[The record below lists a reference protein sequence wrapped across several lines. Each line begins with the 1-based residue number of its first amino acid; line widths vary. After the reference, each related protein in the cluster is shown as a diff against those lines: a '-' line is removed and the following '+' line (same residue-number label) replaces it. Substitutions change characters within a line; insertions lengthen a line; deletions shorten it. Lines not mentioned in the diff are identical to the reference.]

1 MPEQVFN
8 WFGGIVDGVKEGAK
22 ELVEGLIGSVQDVFS
37 KDGILSMKNL
47 TDAGMIYAIGEIMA
61 EDGQEDNMKA
71 LTKEFNKFLPAFVES
86 KIRAGRMEQVALDD
100 VNALLNH
107 GIVTERNEAGQITSR
122 KKGPMGGSVD
132 LEYEELYG
140 VKPQY
145 EVDSNNNIILEKDPK
160 TGMMAPKTVRAGRP
174 GQMQIANQAQ
184 RDEQYKANMAT
195 TRQRIDALDQSG
207 AAFGRGIRNLQ
218 GELEPEVQPTQA
230 QAGKSFRDL
239 LRAQDPNRL
248 TGSEMANVSR
258 GLGRMGMGLGRTSEM
273 DKYKAAMTFGDAL
286 ANKQQRLGQALGQ
299 SGNVI
304 GSLKSNVNPG
314 GLFGEGT
321 TTTPTTP
328 GQVTGFGN
336 TGVNALSAT
345 ANVINQSPGKVGGK
359 ERLTKAIF
367 D

>member
-1 MPEQVFN
+1 MEELLKKVL
-8 WFGGIVDGVKEGAK
+8 GGVVGGAK
-22 ELVEGLIGSVQDVFS
+22 EMLTNLVNSVTGAFGE
-37 KDGILSMKNL
+37 DGILSMKNIA
-47 TDAGMIYAIGEIMA
+47 DACLVFALGELLA
-61 EDGQEDNMKA
+61 SDDQKDNMKA
-71 LTKEFNKFLPAFVES
+71 LTKQYNKFLPAFVES
-86 KIRAGRMEQVALDD
+86 KIKAGRMEQVALDD
-100 VNALLNH
+100 LNALLNH

-145 EVDSNNNIILEKDPK
+145 EVDANNNIILEKDPR

-174 GQMQIANQAQ
+174 GQMQIANQAA

-207 AAFGRGIRNLQ
+207 RAFGRGIRNVQ
-218 GELEPEVQPTQA
+218 RELEPEVQPTQA

-258 GLGRMGMGLGRTSEM
+258 GLGRMGIGLGRTSEM

-299 SGNVI
+299 TGNVI

-328 GQVTGFGN
+328 GQVTGFG
-336 TGVNALSAT
+336 TTAAT
-345 ANVINQSPGKVGGK
+345 AIAPTANIINQSTGKVGGK
-359 ERLTKAIF
+359 ERVTQAIF

>member
-1 MPEQVFN
+1 MKSIEELLEKVL
-8 WFGGIVDGVKEGAK
+8 GGVVGGAK
-22 ELVEGLIGSVQDVFS
+22 EMLTGLVGGITGAFGEEGV
-37 KDGILSMKNL
+37 LSMKNIA
-47 TDAGMIYAIGEIMA
+47 DAGLVFALGELLA
-61 EDGQEDNMKA
+61 TNDQKENMKA
-71 LTKEFNKFLPAFVES
+71 LTKQYNKFLPAFVDS
-86 KIRAGRMEQVALDD
+86 KIKAGRMEQVAIDD
-100 VNALLNH
+100 LNALLNH
-107 GIVTERNEAGQITSR
+107 GIVTERNESGQITSR

-145 EVDSNNNIILEKDPK
+145 EVDANNNIILEKDPR

-174 GQMQIANQAQ
+174 GQMQIANQAA

-207 AAFGRGIRNLQ
+207 RAFGRGIRNVQ
-218 GELEPEVQPTQA
+218 RELEPEVQPTQA

-258 GLGRMGMGLGRTSEM
+258 GLGRMGIGLGRTSEM

-336 TGVNALSAT
+336 TGANALSAT
-345 ANVINQSPGKVGGK
+345 ANVINQSTGKVGGK
-359 ERLTKAIF
+359 ERVTTGIF